1 MGIYSEFNKD
11 LSKFEPTYRWGINK
25 KQLKMIVQIIPGIVL
40 IGLEVF
46 FVGGIWF
53 WIASILTALILIT
66 PPVLVAF
73 GKWESFKKDLD
84 FFLKYQ
90 DRYLVNEKIRRY
102 DSSEF
107 IKKNKQEKTSRP
119 KK

>member
-1 MGIYSEFNKD
+1 ME
-11 LSKFEPTYRWGINK
+11 
-25 KQLKMIVQIIPGIVL
+25 
-40 IGLEVF
+40 
-46 FVGGIWF
+46 GIWF

>member
-46 FVGGIWF
+46 LWK
-53 WIASILTALILIT
+53 
-66 PPVLVAF
+66 AF
-73 GKWESFKKDLD
+73 GFGLHP
-84 FFLKYQ
+84 F
-90 DRYLVNEKIRRY
+90 
-102 DSSEF
+102 
-107 IKKNKQEKTSRP
+107 
-119 KK
+119 